1 MYYKIGTLAKRF
13 GITTQALRFY
23 EAQGFLAP
31 DREHLSTTRRYHA
44 RNLKWLT
51 SIRRYHDLGFGV
63 EEIQQ
68 LFFCDEPEQLKRRM
82 EKKEIE
88 VLAEVAALE
97 KRLEA
102 LRQQRADLERIG
114 SLLHRCE
121 ITASPRLWILID
133 QIGQNLDESKEISD
147 LIQAWMKEL
156 PFVYSASVVP
166 RKAVVRDSKHMDRKS
181 GFCVEE
187 DMAIRLSLAEGEKVE
202 KIDYKHSIHT
212 ITRLSE
218 EEPLMEHVLNYA
230 EENGLEITGD
240 AVGRCLVKTGEHG
253 CQDKQIKPKAVYYE
267 YWIPIKS
274 REDAEPSR
282 THVSY

>member
-88 VLAEVAALE
+88 VLAEVAALTSGGPAAA
-97 KRLEA
+97 KGRFGTD
-102 LRQQRADLERIG
+102 RQ
-114 SLLHRCE
+114 
-121 ITASPRLWILID
+121 
-133 QIGQNLDESKEISD
+133 
-147 LIQAWMKEL
+147 
-156 PFVYSASVVP
+156 SAAP
-166 RKAVVRDSKHMDRKS
+166 M
-181 GFCVEE
+181 
-187 DMAIRLSLAEGEKVE
+187 
-202 KIDYKHSIHT
+202 
-212 ITRLSE
+212 
-218 EEPLMEHVLNYA
+218 
-230 EENGLEITGD
+230 
-240 AVGRCLVKTGEHG
+240 
-253 CQDKQIKPKAVYYE
+253 
-267 YWIPIKS
+267 
-274 REDAEPSR
+274 
-282 THVSY
+282 